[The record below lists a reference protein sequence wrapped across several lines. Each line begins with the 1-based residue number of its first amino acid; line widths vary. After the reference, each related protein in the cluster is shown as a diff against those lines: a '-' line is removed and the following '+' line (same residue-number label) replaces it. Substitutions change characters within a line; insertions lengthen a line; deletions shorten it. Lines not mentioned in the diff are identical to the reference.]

1 MSEEYTEAKKRGW
14 IVINHRKFE
23 LWIDIVGVP
32 GNEYSAS
39 ITTRNGK
46 YLEIDKPA
54 PKASTPWEEVKKY
67 YLIHAKNTYF
77 RYRDKVREKNNER
90 RRVRVYG

>member
-1 MSEEYTEAKKRGW
+1 MSQEYFEAKRRGW
-14 IVINHRKFE
+14 VIINHKKFE
-23 LWIDIVGVP
+23 LCINIIGVP

-54 PKASTPWEEVKKY
+54 LKSSTPWEEVKKY

-77 RYRDKVREKNNER
+77 RYRDKLKER
-90 RRVRVYG
+90 RKNETN